1 MRAMSEDRDRD
12 PPERETSQPAAPS
25 EEYKIFVGGISWH
38 MDDRELKDSEFCFL
52 RPPSISKFGDS

>member
-1 MRAMSEDRDRD
+1 MSEDRDRD

-38 MDDRELKDSEFCFL
+38 MDDRELKDSKL
-52 RPPSISKFGDS
+52 LVSQASNIQQTR